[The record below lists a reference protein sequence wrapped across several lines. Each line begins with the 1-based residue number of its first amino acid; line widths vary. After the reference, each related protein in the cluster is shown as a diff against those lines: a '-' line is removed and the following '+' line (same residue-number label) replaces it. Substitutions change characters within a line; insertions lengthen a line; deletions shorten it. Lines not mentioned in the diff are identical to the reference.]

1 MEILLSP
8 RTLIITRRGPYSLIV
23 AERRESMKAATREIA
38 DQDAVPFD
46 GKVKA
51 VLLRP
56 VFFYR

>member
-1 MEILLSP
+1 
-8 RTLIITRRGPYSLIV
+8 
-23 AERRESMKAATREIA
+23 MKAATREIA